1 VLSQQ
6 RALEL
11 GKRKIGR
18 GLDHNNETMGSNS
31 SEGKND
37 GAEKVLETVVCKYC
51 SYKIFVQDKNWHRE
65 RCYMK
70 KRRAKS
76 RRSREDLDLD
86 HNSSKYML

>member
-11 GKRKIGR
+11 GKRRIGR
-18 GLDHNNETMGSNS
+18 RLDYNNKTMGSNS
-31 SEGKND
+31 SEGRNG
-37 GAEKVLETVVCKYC
+37 GADKVLETVVCKYC
-51 SYKIFVQDKNWHRE
+51 SYTIFVKDKNWHRE
-65 RCYMK
+65 RCHMK

-86 HNSSKYML
+86 HDSSKYML